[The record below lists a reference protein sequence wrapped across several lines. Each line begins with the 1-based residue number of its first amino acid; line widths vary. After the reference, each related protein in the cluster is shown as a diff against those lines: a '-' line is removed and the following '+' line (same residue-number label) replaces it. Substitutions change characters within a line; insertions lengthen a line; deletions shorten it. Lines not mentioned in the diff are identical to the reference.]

1 MDINTEKHCD
11 IEQSDNDHINID
23 YNDNKQSDCIEDL
36 DMYWIN
42 EFEKIDN
49 DYKIY
54 YAEELSFIKIYSI
67 YVNNNDEIEKVRE
80 EKILLKTPGTLE
92 KEELLSII
100 KHNSFSNQIKYS
112 LLSLLKFN
120 INLEPINLKT
130 FLRNKK
136 PAIGE
141 PFLKSIK
148 NLDSIKFEKSI
159 AMFHDIN
166 QLLII
171 FHKKINRSI
180 HQEINK
186 TINNRT
192 KKVFINSNPKKK
204 TKKIT

>member
-1 MDINTEKHCD
+1 MDINTEKQSNN
-11 IEQSDNDHINID
+11 EQNNIN
-23 YNDNKQSDCIEDL
+23 YSDNKQSDYIEDL
-36 DMYWIN
+36 DMSWIN

-49 DYKIY
+49 EYKMY
-54 YAEELSFIKIYSI
+54 YTEDLSFIKIHSI
-67 YVNNNDEIEKVRE
+67 YVNDNDEIEKIKE
-80 EKILLKTPGTLE
+80 EKILLKTLGILE

-130 FLRNKK
+130 FLRNKN
-136 PAIGE
+136 PAIGA
-141 PFLKSIK
+141 PFLQSIK

-171 FHKKINRSI
+171 FHKKINKNI
-180 HQEINK
+180 HPEINQR
-186 TINNRT
+186 INNRT
-192 KKVFINSNPKKK
+192 KKVFINSNSKKK